1 VLDVA
6 ASFAGQRAAAIRD
19 FPEPC
24 TFWWEDECVLAGLAE
39 GIAEEP
45 ERACLFL
52 ALREK
57 LAAAEAERNLSALP
71 GF

>member
-1 VLDVA
+1 LLP
-6 ASFAGQRAAAIRD
+6 ASQVNGRRPSGISPR
-19 FPEPC
+19 PC

-45 ERACLFL
+45 ERARLFL

-57 LAAAEAERNLSALP
+57 LAAAEAEGSLSALP